1 MKTLQEQCSLFLPW
15 EDLTLFNTDKWQSL
29 QGGCNFG
36 VSLVSTEDN
45 IGPPTVVEEFLFSI
59 ACSFRTTT
67 KKHWIASYLSF
78 LFLFL
83 FFFNWLIRFHES
95 FQNRKTMKT
104 EVEKF
109 PPLKGKQRN
118 IAYQETFTSDSTQA
132 LFSGFRMVGLTSR
145 AAFTLITGLA
155 LQRKYPFQQ
164 HSAPR

>member
-1 MKTLQEQCSLFLPW
+1 MKTLQERCSLFLPW

-29 QGGCNFG
+29 Q
-36 VSLVSTEDN
+36 E
-45 IGPPTVVEEFLFSI
+45 
-59 ACSFRTTT
+59 
-67 KKHWIASYLSF
+67 HWIASYL
-78 LFLFL
+78 
-83 FFFNWLIRFHES
+83 FFFFFLKNWLIRFHES
-95 FQNRKTMKT
+95 FQNWKTMKI

-109 PPLKGKQRN
+109 PPLKGKWRN
-118 IAYQETFTSDSTQA
+118 IAYQETFTSDSIQA